1 MALEEEVMDA
11 SDLAA
16 LDAMCEAA
24 AAAVG
29 HDDGDGDA
37 GDDDTAL
44 PAPALPPNK
53 EPETKLL
60 DIKHCSDEAEATAAV
75 DDEASF
81 DLRRLKSE
89 DDEAKEDG
97 DAAASE
103 PGSKPAGK
111 PEFGDDEEEKP
122 EEIPVLPKSRVPLA
136 EGVLELPIDVNPGV
150 AQKLIE
156 RMESAG
162 LTPTK
167 HSTPFKV
174 AAPSLAG
181 STGDEIYFILADEVS
196 RVREV
201 KSAPFVILK
210 PEQIVT
216 VEGAEWLTQGALFF
230 HCTSAQAASHMREQY
245 GTPPKVLSQW
255 LIVVF
260 HAHAGSK
267 PTFVPASAV

>member
-1 MALEEEVMDA
+1 M
-11 SDLAA
+11 
-16 LDAMCEAA
+16 
-24 AAAVG
+24 
-29 HDDGDGDA
+29 
-37 GDDDTAL
+37 
-44 PAPALPPNK
+44 
-53 EPETKLL
+53 
-60 DIKHCSDEAEATAAV
+60 
-75 DDEASF
+75 
-81 DLRRLKSE
+81 
-89 DDEAKEDG
+89 
-97 DAAASE
+97 
-103 PGSKPAGK
+103 
-111 PEFGDDEEEKP
+111 
-122 EEIPVLPKSRVPLA
+122 LPKSRVPLA

-230 HCTSAQAASHMREQY
+230 YCTSAQAASHMR
-245 GTPPKVLSQW
+245 
-255 LIVVF
+255 
-260 HAHAGSK
+260 
-267 PTFVPASAV
+267 

>member
-201 KSAPFVILK
+201 KSAPFVIIK

-245 GTPPKVLSQW
+245 GTPAKVLSQW
-255 LIVVF
+255 RIVVF

>member
-1 MALEEEVMDA
+1 MDA

-162 LTPTK
+162 LTPTN

-230 HCTSAQAASHMREQY
+230 YFTSAQAASHMR
-245 GTPPKVLSQW
+245 
-255 LIVVF
+255 
-260 HAHAGSK
+260 
-267 PTFVPASAV
+267 